1 MNTAGWF
8 LTEIGRQP
16 WIVQGL
22 MLTKN
27 GVSPSVSTTNVVI
40 SLVIFVLVYVALA
53 LLDLFLMLRYARR
66 DLEPL
71 PGPADG
77 ADAADVAVPAVRY

>member
-1 MNTAGWF
+1 
-8 LTEIGRQP
+8 
-16 WIVQGL
+16 
-22 MLTKN
+22 
-27 GVSPSVSTTNVVI
+27 
-40 SLVIFVLVYVALA
+40 VIFVLLYVALA
-53 LLDLFLMLRYARR
+53 LVDLFLMLRYSRR

>member
-1 MNTAGWF
+1 MGAVAGSAKDAGQARFLIIATWAAVAPFLMNTAGWF

-27 GVSPSVSTTNVVI
+27 GASPSVGATSIVI
-40 SLVIFVLVYVALA
+40 SLVVFVLLYW
-53 LLDLFLMLRYARR
+53 
-66 DLEPL
+66 PW
-71 PGPADG
+71 PWWTWC
-77 ADAADVAVPAVRY
+77 